1 MKKYS
6 TCRRHVSVTNS
17 ILRKSHIQIDTQTN
31 SIRYRFLSN
40 QAATNVVD
48 NFYDYTHCGGYSMQK
63 PINDHN
69 YAVVNKIILSNGDGH
84 MHTHTH
90 RMPSVR
96 PFTNKDIMHICM
108 LRVIR
113 RRTQASHRI
122 NVYMLSYRL
131 KYFP

>member
-1 MKKYS
+1 
-6 TCRRHVSVTNS
+6 
-17 ILRKSHIQIDTQTN
+17 
-31 SIRYRFLSN
+31 
-40 QAATNVVD
+40 
-48 NFYDYTHCGGYSMQK
+48 MQK

-131 KYFP
+131 KYFPWSSKLNGETLFPVHFALQFDEDE